1 MLVLVYNE
9 DSNQIERYN
18 RSLGQPMPY
27 VNNSW
32 LTLKE
37 FRGSSKSTILWTTKS
52 AMRAFYTTRAR
63 FGSGIYV
70 GYAFKRIWEGG
81 HSGQSQHYAGVSFD
95 TGQRWTYSK
104 RKTLYNLARKLGIW
118 SYVEPISDTPTWIH
132 FDKRNKKS
140 ACSSGYPLVKQ
151 GFKSN
156 YVMIL
161 QDALNNMGRPLTID
175 GVFGNNTKSAVINFQ
190 KYYGLKVDGI
200 VGCSTWR
207 KIASIANGMG
217 KSNYTKYYNG

>member
-95 TGQRWTYSK
+95 TGQRW
-104 RKTLYNLARKLGIW
+104 
-118 SYVEPISDTPTWIH
+118 
-132 FDKRNKKS
+132 
-140 ACSSGYPLVKQ
+140 
-151 GFKSN
+151 
-156 YVMIL
+156 MI
-161 QDALNNMGRPLTID
+161 RRYI
-175 GVFGNNTKSAVINFQ
+175 
-190 KYYGLKVDGI
+190 
-200 VGCSTWR
+200 
-207 KIASIANGMG
+207 
-217 KSNYTKYYNG
+217 